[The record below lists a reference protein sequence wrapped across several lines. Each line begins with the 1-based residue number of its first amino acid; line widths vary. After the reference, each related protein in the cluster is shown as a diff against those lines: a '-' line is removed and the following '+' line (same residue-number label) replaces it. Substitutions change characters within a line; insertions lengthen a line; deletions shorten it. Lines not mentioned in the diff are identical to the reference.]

1 MTVLTASEKD
11 RDARVRAFAGD
22 ARVVVVSMCAAWC
35 DTCNEFRGAYERIA
49 RTRPEIAFIWLDI
62 EDDAAIAGD
71 IDVENFPTLAV
82 YRGTEPV
89 HLGVS
94 LPHEMTVRRLI
105 DALAGSAAALR
116 NVPPAVAALPLAL
129 QTRPPNAGT
138 GQS

>member
-1 MTVLTASEKD
+1 MTVLTTGEAHRAD
-11 RDARVRAFAGD
+11 VARTFADAGRL
-22 ARVVVVSMCAAWC
+22 VVVSLCAAWC
-35 DTCNEFRGAYERIA
+35 DSCNQFRATFERLA
-49 RTRPEIAFIWLDI
+49 ATRPEIAFIWLDI

-129 QTRPPNAGT
+129 QTRPPNAGA